1 MGVVHLQYIYHD
13 NSQHQLVIIII
24 YLDVCTGLDEVAWE
38 PYDILLLLLALELAP
53 APWDLLDG
61 SQVGPTLAWRV
72 PAVSA
77 GPGVAPSPSVV
88 SDIPH

>member
-1 MGVVHLQYIYHD
+1 MTTVNTNWSVT
-13 NSQHQLVIIII
+13 I
-24 YLDVCTGLDEVAWE
+24 YLDVCTGLDEVVWE
-38 PYDILLLLLALELAP
+38 PYDILLVLLALELALELAP

-77 GPGVAPSPSVV
+77 GPGVAPSPSAV